1 MKVDTDTFYV
11 VANISGGYR
20 NPTFVHDVE
29 TGTTDSWGD
38 AATADRFDTR
48 KEAEAFI
55 RSEFEKECLH
65 QYRPMRVC
73 IVTKIYN

>member
-1 MKVDTDTFYV
+1 MKIETDTFYV
-11 VANISGGYR
+11 VANISGGYSR
-20 NPTFVHDVE
+20 PTFVHEIE

-55 RSEFEKECLH
+55 RSKFEKDCRH

>member
-1 MKVDTDTFYV
+1 MSTDTEIFYV

-20 NPTFVHDVE
+20 NPTFVHEIE

-55 RSEFEKECLH
+55 RSEFDKVERH
-65 QYRPMRVC
+65 QFKPMRVR
-73 IVTKIYN
+73 IETKLYN